1 MENKKI
7 IEIYTDGSCIPNPG
21 KGGWAYTIIDNDKEI
36 INSGNNNDT
45 TNIRMELT
53 AVINALSYIKENYI
67 EKEQTEI
74 KVVLNTDSEY
84 VKNGITL
91 WIINWKKNGWKT
103 SNKKKVKNSDLW
115 IQLDKLNMI
124 IDIQWNWIPSHSG
137 IKYNDLCDSLAK
149 KEINKIK

>member
-21 KGGWAYTIIDNDKEI
+21 KGGWAYTIIENGKEI
-36 INSGNNNDT
+36 INSGNNKDT

-67 EKEQTEI
+67 EKDQKEI
-74 KVVLNTDSEY
+74 NLVLNTDSEY

-91 WIINWKKNGWKT
+91 WIINWKKKRMENFKQ
-103 SNKKKVKNSDLW
+103 KK
-115 IQLDKLNMI
+115 
-124 IDIQWNWIPSHSG
+124 
-137 IKYNDLCDSLAK
+137 C
-149 KEINKIK
+149 

>member
-67 EKEQTEI
+67 EKDQVEI

-103 SNKKKVKNSDLW
+103 SNKKKS
-115 IQLDKLNMI
+115 
-124 IDIQWNWIPSHSG
+124 
-137 IKYNDLCDSLAK
+137 
-149 KEINKIK
+149 